1 MTPAPAYLVVHKLAQ
16 FTDEWYH
23 DYTVTLEG
31 VNPAGLYATR
41 EGAEFAILTLT
52 RRAMRGATFDDLQ
65 LDEETDYR
73 LAELLERP
81 DTLDPVLRSSLPGF
95 VSRAKPLPANLSDV
109 QLDTLIEQA
118 GICLYH
124 ILETELDDGT
134 RQVAQ
139 AALILTPQRPFI
151 GLELCYEEEDEDG
164 EHPQQEI
171 AESDDPAVARLNRVT
186 QLFGRRYA
194 NHLPL

>member
-1 MTPAPAYLVVHKLAQ
+1 MTARPAYLVVHKLAR
-16 FTDEWYH
+16 FGDEWYW
-23 DYTVTLEG
+23 DYTTDLGG
-31 VNPAGLYATR
+31 VNPAGLYETR
-41 EGAEFAILTLT
+41 EQAEAAILTLT

-73 LAELLERP
+73 LAELLKQP
-81 DTLDPVLRSSLPGF
+81 DKLSPILRSSLPGF
-95 VSRAKPLPANLSDV
+95 VSRMKPLPTNLHDV
-109 QLDTLIEQA
+109 QLDRLIEQA

-124 ILETELDDGT
+124 ILETELDDSR

-139 AALILTPQRPFI
+139 AALLLTPQRPNV
-151 GLELCYEEEDEDG
+151 GLQIYYEEEDEDA
-164 EHPQQEI
+164 EHLQQEI